1 MKIVSRLTS
10 LVFLGFLVTAP
21 AMAAEV
27 QIPERLVE
35 DVAPDTTLRQ
45 AAAGNPDLA
54 ATLASLQEEAKA
66 SGQVRV
72 AVKTSVA
79 FAPESLLG
87 DWQRTVQ
94 RREIASAAA
103 KLRKAMPKVRDF
115 TALPDMPYITM
126 TVDAA
131 GLARLVSVPG
141 LVRIVPEDSFNWMR
155 DFVELEGATRAR
167 VAGTTSRQR
176 ETAITPRIVGGA
188 KADPGTHP
196 FQVGLLYK
204 RTRSNADA
212 QFCGGTLV
220 SPYLVV
226 TAAHCTS
233 FVRNPST
240 SVQVLV
246 GTQSLN
252 QGGQRVDVW
261 RVSSHPSY
269 TRRTYDYDVAVWELA
284 TPVTG
289 IPFATLASTQPT
301 TAGTPLRVT
310 GWGALSYDGEPSSD
324 LQQVDVPFVP
334 TIGGRCELYAGIRAR
349 GITPQMLCAGTGG
362 KDSCQGDSG
371 GPLTID
377 RGAGYK
383 ELVGI
388 VSFGEECALEGYPGV
403 YANVAESGIN
413 QFIRSFVDAPFVPRT
428 FNFQPAAYT
437 VDEGARRVTVTVT
450 RMQTAGA
457 ATVVLKTAP
466 GTAGLRDFRSVNRKL
481 TFKPG
486 VASVSVPITIVN
498 DRLAEGPESFTVTLS
513 SPAIGFV
520 VGDQSTATVSITDDE
535 LAATG
540 QSASR

>member
-1 MKIVSRLTS
+1 MKIVSRITS
-10 LVFLGFLVTAP
+10 LLLFGFLVTAP
-21 AMAAEV
+21 AMAAAV
-27 QIPERLVE
+27 QLPERLVE
-35 DVAPDTTLRQ
+35 NVAPNTTLRQ
-45 AAAGNPDLA
+45 AAAVNPDLA
-54 ATLASLQEEAKA
+54 ATLASLEEEAKA

-79 FAPESLLG
+79 FAPENLLG

-103 KLRKAMPKVRDF
+103 KLRKSMPKVKDF
-115 TALPDMPYITM
+115 TALPDMPYVTM
-126 TVDAA
+126 TVDTA
-131 GLARLVSVPG
+131 GLARLASVPG
-141 LVRIVPEDSFNWMR
+141 LARIVPEDSFNWMH
-155 DFVELEGATRAR
+155 DFVELESATRAKLSGA
-167 VAGTTSRQR
+167 AGKQPDMG
-176 ETAITPRIVGGA
+176 ITPKIVGGGN
-188 KADPGTHP
+188 ADPATHP
-196 FQVGLLYK
+196 FQVALLFK
-204 RTRSNADA
+204 RTSSNARA

-233 FVRNPST
+233 FVRNPSS

-269 TRRTYDYDVAVWELA
+269 NRRIYDYDVAVWELA

-289 IPFATLASTQPT
+289 IPFATLAGTQPT

-310 GWGALSYDGEPSSD
+310 GWGTLGSRGKPSPD
-324 LQQVDVPFVP
+324 LQQVDVPYVP
-334 TIGGRCELYAGIRAR
+334 TIAGSCNSETGVTAR
-349 GITPQMLCAGTGG
+349 MLCAGTTG

-377 RGAGYK
+377 RGAGYN

-388 VSFGEECALEGYPGV
+388 VSFGNECALEGYPGV
-403 YANVAESGIN
+403 YTNVADSSIN
-413 QFIRSFVDAPFVPRT
+413 QFIRSFVDAPFVPRI
-428 FNFQPAAYT
+428 FNFQTAAYT
-437 VDEGARRVTVTVT
+437 VDERARRLTVTVT
-450 RMQTAGA
+450 RTQTAGT

-466 GTAGLRDFRSVNRKL
+466 GTADSRDFRSVNRKL

-486 VASVSVPITIVN
+486 VASVTVPITIVN
-498 DRLAEGPESFTVTLS
+498 DRLAEGPESFTVALS
-513 SPAIGFV
+513 SPAIGFTL
-520 VGDQSTATVSITDDE
+520 GDQSTATVSITDDE
-535 LAATG
+535 LVATG

>member
-1 MKIVSRLTS
+1 MKIVSRITS
-10 LVFLGFLVTAP
+10 LLLFGFLVTAP
-21 AMAAEV
+21 AMAAAV
-27 QIPERLVE
+27 QLPERLVE
-35 DVAPDTTLRQ
+35 NVAPNTTLRQ
-45 AAAGNPDLA
+45 AAAVNPDLA
-54 ATLASLQEEAKA
+54 ATLASLEEEAKA
-66 SGQVRV
+66 SGRVRV

-79 FAPESLLG
+79 FAPENLLG

-103 KLRKAMPKVRDF
+103 KLRKSMPKVKDF
-115 TALPDMPYITM
+115 TALPDMPYVTM
-126 TVDAA
+126 TVDTA
-131 GLARLVSVPG
+131 GLARLASVPG
-141 LVRIVPEDSFNWMR
+141 LARIVPEDSFNWMH
-155 DFVELEGATRAR
+155 DFVELESATRAKLSGA
-167 VAGTTSRQR
+167 AGKQPDMG
-176 ETAITPRIVGGA
+176 ITPKIVGGG

-196 FQVGLLYK
+196 FQVALLFK
-204 RTRSNADA
+204 KAGTNAKN

-233 FVRNPST
+233 FVRNPSS

-246 GTQSLN
+246 GTQSLD

-261 RVSSHPSY
+261 RVSMHPSY
-269 TRRTYDYDVAVWELA
+269 NRRLYNYDVAVWELA

-289 IPFATLASTQPT
+289 IPFATLAGTQPA

-310 GWGALSYDGEPSSD
+310 GWGNLSSGGKPSPD
-324 LQQVDVPFVP
+324 LLQVDVPFVP
-334 TIGGRCELYAGIRAR
+334 TIGGRCELYDGVRSS

-377 RGAGYK
+377 RGAGYN

-388 VSFGEECALEGYPGV
+388 VSFGNECALEGYPGV
-403 YANVAESGIN
+403 YTNVAESSIN
-413 QFIRSFVDAPFVPRT
+413 QFIRSFVDAPFVPRI
-428 FNFQPAAYT
+428 FNFQTAAYT
-437 VDEGARRVTVTVT
+437 VDERARRLTVTVT
-450 RMQTAGA
+450 RTQTAGT

-466 GTAGLRDFRSVNRKL
+466 GTAGSRDFRSVNRKL

-486 VASVSVPITIVN
+486 VASVTVPITIVN

-513 SPAIGFV
+513 SPAIGFTL
-520 VGDQSTATVSITDDE
+520 GDQSTATVSITDDE